1 MMAGRDMT
9 QSLADYYQGSKEM
22 KVR

>member
-1 MMAGRDMT
+1 MAGRDMT